1 MIGRQFVFEFVN
13 ATYHGRSTV
22 VIAPDFQR
30 LPGFQADADINRL
43 HGSRQISAGGMTS
56 PPATLCHKRLL
67 SERRHRISTIA
78 EFFDIVIVVEW
89 EPEN

>member
-1 MIGRQFVFEFVN
+1 VIGRQFVFEFVN

-22 VIAPDFQR
+22 VIAPDFQS

-56 PPATLCHKRLL
+56 PVSDALPQ
-67 SERRHRISTIA
+67 E
-78 EFFDIVIVVEW
+78 VVVRA
-89 EPEN
+89 PSSYINYR